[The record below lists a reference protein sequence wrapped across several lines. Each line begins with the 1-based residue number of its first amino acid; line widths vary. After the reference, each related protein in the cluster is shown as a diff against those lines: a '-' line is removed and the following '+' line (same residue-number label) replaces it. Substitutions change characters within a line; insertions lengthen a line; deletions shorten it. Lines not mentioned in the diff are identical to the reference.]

1 MWQFLCQ
8 RAVMSKARIKHLINR
23 HLPEPGLMDTVLKN
37 VQLFRVTE
45 AMPCVPAVYE
55 PTVVAILSGTKEA
68 VLDGEHHV
76 YGSDKYLLCPMT
88 LPVEAGAPQAS
99 VADPLLGVMITLS
112 PRIMRELTM
121 EIEAAVGGNRQLRA
135 AAPSALTLASWDGGF
150 TQALLRLLEL
160 LDNPVDAAVLGAGR
174 LRELCYAVLVG
185 EAGAAARR
193 SFAVGNE
200 IARTIDYLST
210 HLSAPVSIDDMADH
224 VAMSR
229 AVFHR
234 RFKEATTMSPIQFV
248 KSMRLNK
255 AAMKIAEGMSVTEA
269 AWDVGYQSSSQFSR
283 EFKRMYG
290 QSPRQWSHGAQ
301 VPDHLNIGAS
311 RASDR
316 SRRHGAR

>member
-1 MWQFLCQ
+1 MKVLCQ
-8 RAVMSKARIKHLINR
+8 LGCMSKDRIKNLIER
-23 HLPEPGLMDTVLKN
+23 HLPEAGLVDTALKG

-88 LPVEAGAPQAS
+88 LPVEAGTPQAS
-99 VADPLLGVMITLS
+99 EEDPLIGVVIALD

-121 EIEAAVGGNRQLRA
+121 EIGTAAGGNRQSRDS
-135 AAPSALTLASWDGGF
+135 APSALALASWDGGF
-150 TQALLRLLEL
+150 TQALLRLLDL
-160 LDNPVDAAVLGAGR
+160 LDNPVDLEVLGQGR
-174 LRELCYAVLVG
+174 LRELCYAVLTG

-193 SFAVGNE
+193 AFGVGNE
-200 IARTIDYLST
+200 IARSIDYLST
-210 HLSAPVSIDDMADH
+210 HLKEQVTIDDMADH
-224 VAMSR
+224 VGMSR

-248 KSMRLNK
+248 KSMRLNN
-255 AAMKIAEGMSVTEA
+255 AAMKIAEGKTVSEA
-269 AWDVGYQSSSQFSR
+269 AWDVGYQSLSQFSR

-290 QSPRQWSHGAQ
+290 QPPRQWSH
-301 VPDHLNIGAS
+301 
-311 RASDR
+311 DR
-316 SRRHGAR
+316 QATTGVA

>member
-1 MWQFLCQ
+1 MKVLWQLEC
-8 RAVMSKARIKHLINR
+8 MSKDQIKDLIER
-23 HLPEPGLMDTVLKN
+23 RLPEAGLFDTALKG
-37 VQLFRVTE
+37 VQIFRVTE

-55 PTVVAILSGTKEA
+55 PTIVAILSGTKEA

-88 LPVEAGAPQAS
+88 LPVEAGTPRAS
-99 VADPLLGVMITLS
+99 KADPLLGIMIVLD
-112 PRIMRELTM
+112 PRMMRALTM
-121 EIEAAVGGNRQLRA
+121 EIETAAGGNRQSRGGA
-135 AAPSALTLASWDGGF
+135 QSALALASWDVEF

-160 LDNPVDAAVLGAGR
+160 LDNPLSLEVLGPGR
-174 LRELCYAVLVG
+174 MRELCYAVLMG

-193 SFAVGNE
+193 AFGVGNE

-210 HLSAPVSIDDMADH
+210 HLNEQVTIDDMADH
-224 VAMSR
+224 VGMSR

-248 KSMRLNK
+248 KSMRLNN
-255 AAMKIAEGMSVTEA
+255 AAMKIAEGKTVSEA

-290 QSPRQWSHGAQ
+290 QSPRQWSSAAK
-301 VPDHLNIGAS
+301 VPERLT
-311 RASDR
+311 
-316 SRRHGAR
+316 